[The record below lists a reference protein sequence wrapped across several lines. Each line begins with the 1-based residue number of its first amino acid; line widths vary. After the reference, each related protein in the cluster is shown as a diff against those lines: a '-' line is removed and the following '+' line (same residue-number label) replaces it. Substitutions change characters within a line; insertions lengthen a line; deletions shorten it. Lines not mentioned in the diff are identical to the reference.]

1 MKIKFATS
9 NPYKVREGNL
19 VGRKF
24 GMEFVQIKQS
34 YPEIRDEDVSRVAEE
49 GARFVF
55 DRVKEPVIVEDTGLF
70 IEPLNGF
77 PGSFSAFVFQK
88 IGNDGILKLLRGER
102 NRKAKFISAIGYC
115 DENGVKIFKG
125 IVGGSI
131 ANEKKGGEGFG
142 YDPIFIPINY
152 KRTFAEDPDL
162 KARISHRKRAFQKL
176 CEWLISSS
184 KKA

>member
-1 MKIKFATS
+1 M
-9 NPYKVREGNL
+9 Y
-19 VGRKF
+19 
-24 GMEFVQIKQS
+24 
-34 YPEIRDEDVSRVAEE
+34 DEDQIRNLKPIQGKGRESGR
-49 GARFVF
+49 
-55 DRVKEPVIVEDTGLF
+55 
-70 IEPLNGF
+70 
-77 PGSFSAFVFQK
+77 K

-162 KARISHRKRAFQKL
+162 KARISHRKREFF
-176 CEWLISSS
+176 
-184 KKA
+184 